1 MRAVAPVFVLI
12 ALVLAG
18 AGCGDDRADRR
29 PGPLDGSALDFT
41 SKATIVITESGIDP
55 ATLTVR
61 VGDTITVDNRGKRP
75 DGLSSLSIDSGVL
88 QPGETSTVF
97 FGEERTIEV
106 ASHADPSHTGTIVV
120 TAAP

>member
-12 ALVLAG
+12 GLVLAG

>member
-12 ALVLAG
+12 GLVLAG
-18 AGCGDDRADRR
+18 AGGGDDRADRR
-29 PGPLDGSALDFT
+29 PGPEDGSALDFT

-61 VGDTITVDNRGKRP
+61 VGDTITVENRGKRP

>member
-61 VGDTITVDNRGKRP
+61 VGDTITVENRGTRP

-97 FGEERTIEV
+97 FGEERTVEV

>member
-61 VGDTITVDNRGKRP
+61 VGDTITVENRGTRP

-106 ASHADPSHTGTIVV
+106 ASHADPSH
-120 TAAP
+120 